1 MPAKGWIEV
10 NEKYCKG
17 CELCV
22 SACPPKVLELESELL
37 TPKGYHPAHIF
48 KDGCTGC
55 AICALVCPDAAITVY
70 REVTKAS
77 ATAAAGGG

>member
-1 MPAKGWIEV
+1 MPAKGWIQV
-10 NEKYCKG
+10 NDLYCKG

-22 SACPPKVLELESELL
+22 AACPPKVLALNMERL
-37 TPKGYHPAHIF
+37 TPKGYHPVHIV

-70 REVTKAS
+70 REVTKA
-77 ATAAAGGG
+77 AVPVAAGG